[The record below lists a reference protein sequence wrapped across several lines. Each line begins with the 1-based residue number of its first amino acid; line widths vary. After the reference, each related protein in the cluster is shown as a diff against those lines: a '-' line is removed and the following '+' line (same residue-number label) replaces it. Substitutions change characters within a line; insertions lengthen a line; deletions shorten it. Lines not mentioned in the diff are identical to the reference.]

1 MTDEHTKGA
10 ISKVTGTVEE
20 ALGKLTGN
28 KKQELHG
35 TVRQV
40 QGAGQEALGDIQDAI
55 RGPDRKDA
63 DREDAD
69 REDDA
74 HDDDAHE
81 D

>member
-10 ISKVTGTVEE
+10 ISRVTGKAEE

-40 QGAGQEALGDIQDAI
+40 QGSGQEALGDVQDAI
-55 RGPDRKDA
+55 RGPA
-63 DREDAD
+63 

-74 HDDDAHE
+74 REDDARE